1 VIDPLAGSYYVESLT
16 DQIEEEAWELINKID
31 SLGGAVETIKSGW
44 TQRLMARQAWER
56 QSQIERGETIIVGVN
71 KFTGENELEVL
82 PKMLVPHPYNAKK
95 REEAEELQIT
105 KLKKIKA
112 ERDNSLVSS
121 ELKKIESA
129 ARKEDEN
136 LIPYFIDAVKAQV
149 TLGEICGVLKNV
161 FGEYEEAGI

>member
-1 VIDPLAGSYYVESLT
+1 
-16 DQIEEEAWELINKID
+16 
-31 SLGGAVETIKSGW
+31 
-44 TQRLMARQAWER
+44 
-56 QSQIERGETIIVGVN
+56 
-71 KFTGENELEVL
+71 
-82 PKMLVPHPYNAKK
+82 VPHPYNAMK
-95 REEAEELQIT
+95 REEAEKLQIA

-161 FGEYEEAGI
+161 FGEYEETGI